1 MDRRDIGS
9 WISGPRAALEA
20 SGIDLGYRGERL
32 GLPEYG
38 IGSVAGFGRRAV
50 ALFIDWI
57 ASALVAQLIFPQW
70 AYGSEQH
77 GFVTLGVFFVM
88 KSLFTMFGGASFG
101 QRIMGVRVVALGRGY
116 VNPFRA
122 LLRTFLICLVIPA
135 VIWDRDGRSLH
146 DKAAGTVVVNV
157 RERRTVPAA

>member
-9 WISGPRAALEA
+9 WVSGPRAALEA

-38 IGSVAGFGRRAV
+38 VGSVSGFGRRAV

-57 ASALVAQLIFPQW
+57 TSALVATLIFPQW
-70 AYGSEQH
+70 AYGSQQSA
-77 GFVTLGVFFVM
+77 VATLSVFFIV
-88 KSLFTMFGGASFG
+88 KSIFTTLGGASFG
-101 QRIMGVRVVALGRGY
+101 QRIMGLRVLPLGRAY
-116 VNPFRA
+116 INPFRS

-135 VIWDRDGRSLH
+135 VIWDRDGRGLQ
-146 DKAAGTVVVNV
+146 DKAIGTVVVNT
-157 RERRTVPAA
+157 REGRRRPT